1 MAVNHYWYRNSQAH
15 IFKVVGSGRVNNS
28 RLCPGAKRSG
38 ERVHNALHC
47 GMLAV
52 LDFDPVQRT
61 AGRDA
66 SRPCPPAPSDKRGG
80 TGQGQSRPA
89 RSRSGRY
96 RPHAAP
102 AAVRGWPC
110 ASTAAGR
117 GDPRH
122 RSPGCR
128 RRRTRP
134 RHIEDEG
141 GVAITQRMARVG
153 YGVVFPDLPGYTAM
167 GRTLDLRHGSGRR
180 MGPSCLGSRARDCE
194 ALRDDQLRESGT
206 CGRRWRLAVVP
217 FERGKPARGEYLASQ
232 PARWQRSARERPHM
246 YAVLTFN

>member
-47 GMLAV
+47 GMVAV
-52 LDFDPVQRT
+52 LDFDPMQRT
-61 AGRDA
+61 AGRGA
-66 SRPCPPAPSDKRGG
+66 STPCPPAPSDKRGE

-134 RHIEDEG
+134 RHRVGASAGRRNRTGHQRRAERRPIEDEV
-141 GVAITQRMARVG
+141 GVAVTQRG
-153 YGVVFPDLPGYTAM
+153 LWGSLPGVQFNP
-167 GRTLDLRHGSGRR
+167 LRSH
-180 MGPSCLGSRARDCE
+180 
-194 ALRDDQLRESGT
+194 Q
-206 CGRRWRLAVVP
+206 RLAEVQEP
-217 FERGKPARGEYLASQ
+217 GSAGAGLA
-232 PARWQRSARERPHM
+232 PGCLCSAVRL
-246 YAVLTFN
+246 VGW

>member
-61 AGRDA
+61 AGRGA
-66 SRPCPPAPSDKRGG
+66 SRRCPPAPSDKRGG

-89 RSRSGRY
+89 RSRSERY

-102 AAVRGWPC
+102 AAVRGWPY
-110 ASTAAGR
+110 ASQAIDEEAAAHLP
-117 GDPRH
+117 DAH
-122 RSPGCR
+122 R
-128 RRRTRP
+128 
-134 RHIEDEG
+134 
-141 GVAITQRMARVG
+141 AFMASAALEKI
-153 YGVVFPDLPGYTAM
+153 P
-167 GRTLDLRHGSGRR
+167 
-180 MGPSCLGSRARDCE
+180 ARDVRAPILISWDLAGARRHCRNTDSDFT
-194 ALRDDQLRESGT
+194 ALPPSPLN
-206 CGRRWRLAVVP
+206 L
-217 FERGKPARGEYLASQ
+217 
-232 PARWQRSARERPHM
+232 
-246 YAVLTFN
+246 

>member
-1 MAVNHYWYRNSQAH
+1 MLRDH
-15 IFKVVGSGRVNNS
+15 
-28 RLCPGAKRSG
+28 
-38 ERVHNALHC
+38 ALQPHQTSV
-47 GMLAV
+47 AEQV
-52 LDFDPVQRT
+52 R
-61 AGRDA
+61 
-66 SRPCPPAPSDKRGG
+66 
-80 TGQGQSRPA
+80 GQSRPA

-141 GVAITQRMARVG
+141 GVAVTQRMAAAWLRW
-153 YGVVFPDLPGYTAM
+153 FPRSAGL
-167 GRTLDLRHGSGRR
+167 HGDGAHPRR
-180 MGPSCLGSRARDCE
+180 GLGQRRAQAIPAPRPRLLE
-194 ALRDDQLRESGT
+194 ALRDDPDVKAALADGAV
-206 CGRRWRLAVVP
+206 LAVVP
-217 FERGKPARGEYLASQ
+217 LVFNSGKGTKANIFARCRHAAGDRRGGS
-232 PARWQRSARERPHM
+232 SAWADPFAHLCVENLDHS
-246 YAVLTFN
+246 L

>member
-52 LDFDPVQRT
+52 LDFDPMQRT
-61 AGRDA
+61 AGRGA
-66 SRPCPPAPSDKRGG
+66 SRRCPPAPSDKRGG

-141 GVAITQRMARVG
+141 GVAVTQRMAAAVAMAWCFPICRAARRWGAPSTRLCGTPWRRPANGRKPRPRLRLDAHRAFIVEVAAG
-153 YGVVFPDLPGYTAM
+153 GAFTPDLG
-167 GRTLDLRHGSGRR
+167 LR
-180 MGPSCLGSRARDCE
+180 RA
-194 ALRDDQLRESGT
+194 L
-206 CGRRWRLAVVP
+206 P
-217 FERGKPARGEYLASQ
+217 
-232 PARWQRSARERPHM
+232 
-246 YAVLTFN
+246 